1 MLRGLY
7 NSHMLKMSV
16 AVAGIL
22 GILGLGAPVLASPV
36 SHAAHVARATYAY
49 SPRYLGRE
57 VRHAGDLLGVRW
69 VPQRSAAPAGK
80 VPLHVMLKV
89 TLVGP
94 YRSVKV
100 LKADYGKRQQAHGV
114 AVTTHWTTDRAGRA
128 YTSYLAVP
136 RRAKH
141 GFYDLE
147 TRVVYTSFEH
157 GGATIIRVK

>member
-1 MLRGLY
+1 
-7 NSHMLKMSV
+7 
-16 AVAGIL
+16 VAGML
-22 GILGLGAPVLASPV
+22 GVLVLSAPVSASPV
-36 SHAAHVARATYAY
+36 PRAAHATHATYAY
-49 SPRYLGRE
+49 SPRYLGRV

-69 VPQRSAAPAGK
+69 VPQRSTAPAGK

-94 YRSVKV
+94 YRSIKA
-100 LKADYGKRQQAHGV
+100 LKADYGKRQRARGV
-114 AVTTHWTTDRAGRA
+114 AVTTHWTTDRAGRS
-128 YTSYLAVP
+128 YTSYVAVP